1 MENGL
6 QTLNGQQKLA
16 EWATRIAEC
25 RNSGQSVL
33 SWCKENGVCT
43 QTYYKWQ
50 RRLFEMAKKQQEP
63 QFAEISPPIV
73 ENRTDNISITVQVAG
88 VEAKIH
94 AGADIAT
101 VEAVLRILKLC

>member
-1 MENGL
+1 
-6 QTLNGQQKLA
+6 
-16 EWATRIAEC
+16 
-25 RNSGQSVL
+25 
-33 SWCKENGVCT
+33 
-43 QTYYKWQ
+43 
-50 RRLFEMAKKQQEP
+50 MAKKQQEP